1 MTCGGAVFLTEFPFR
16 DRLKSF
22 DSHIRFSYYSKRQQ
36 QNIPV
41 AFLSS
46 RVWKKWL
53 YILFWYL
60 SNIQTIFK
68 KQSQNTDWIEVLQNV
83 SNREFWWKKFEN
95 LSKMGRLYGL
105 TGRWGEK
112 WTKTERSPR
121 QKGRFDISTISHYP
135 TNLVINNFC
144 NLSCDLT
151 IPHC

>member
-1 MTCGGAVFLTEFPFR
+1 MRGSSFPYWISLSWSTEV
-16 DRLKSF
+16 
-22 DSHIRFSYYSKRQQ
+22 IRFSYLILILLKARQQ

-46 RVWKKWL
+46 RVSKKWL
-53 YILFWYL
+53 YILLWYL
-60 SNIQTIFK
+60 SNKQTIFK
-68 KQSQNTDWIEVLQNV
+68 KQSQNTGWIEVLQNV
-83 SNREFWWKKFEN
+83 LNREFWWKKFEN

-105 TGRWGEK
+105 TGRWGGK

-121 QKGRFDISTISHYP
+121 QKGRFDISAISHYP

-144 NLSCDLT
+144 NLPCDLT